1 MIGGG
6 LCGAALGKGGV
17 DCKISVRG
25 GGCTRMGCGMWGEG
39 MGLCAW
45 NGTGVT

>member
-25 GGCTRMGCGMWGEG
+25 GRVHEDGMWDVGG
-39 MGLCAW
+39 GGWGWVLR
-45 NGTGVT
+45 TVQV